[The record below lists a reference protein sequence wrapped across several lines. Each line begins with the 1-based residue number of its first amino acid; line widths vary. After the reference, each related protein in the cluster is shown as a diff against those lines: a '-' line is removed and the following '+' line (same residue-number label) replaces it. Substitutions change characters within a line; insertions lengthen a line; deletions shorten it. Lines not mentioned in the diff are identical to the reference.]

1 MLRLLAILFLVG
13 LFLILLRLIL
23 RLGKPGQRA
32 DSGRGRV
39 AHDAVSCAYCRLY
52 VPREEAIRK
61 GDRHFCCAEHG
72 RAFERGNSSP

>member
-13 LFLILLRLIL
+13 LLLILLRLIL

-32 DSGRGRV
+32 AGGLGRV
-39 AHDAVSCAYCRLY
+39 AHATVCCAYCRLY

-61 GDRHFCCAEHG
+61 GERYFCCAEHG
-72 RAFERGNSSP
+72 RVFDQGSSAT